1 MSIVRNTLA
10 VAAASALLTLT
21 AACGA
26 VDKAAVCT
34 DATKAISDYSSQ
46 MASSAGNLEGI
57 NKANADLAAKLK
69 DISAKA
75 DGDLQSALTK
85 MADTWAGFKL
95 DTSDPAASATKLTE
109 LSQKATQA
117 TQELATAC
125 S

>member
-21 AACGA
+21 AACGGA
-26 VDKAAVCT
+26 DKTAVCT
-34 DATKAISDYSSQ
+34 DATKALTDYSTQVS
-46 MASSAGNLEGI
+46 ASAGDLEGV

-85 MADTWAGFKL
+85 MADTWAGFKV
-95 DTSDPAASATKLTE
+95 DAKDPAASATKLTE
-109 LSQKATQA
+109 IGQKATQA
-117 TQELATAC
+117 GQELAAAC
-125 S
+125 A